1 LQELGVGIALDDIG
15 TGFSRLDQV
24 RDLPANAFKIDR
36 GFVKRVV
43 DSPIDR
49 DIVEMIVNVGRRR
62 GLAVIAEGVETVD
75 QADVLT
81 RLGCTHVQGYLFGQ
95 PMQVDELR
103 YVLREW
109 HVVPAFATN
118 PADAGR
124 ATRGESPRIAPG

>member
-1 LQELGVGIALDDIG
+1 DAL
-15 TGFSRLDQV
+15 
-24 RDLPANAFKIDR
+24 KIDR
-36 GFVKRVV
+36 SFVQRVV

-49 DIVEMIVNVGRRR
+49 DIVEMIVAVGRRR
-62 GLAVIAEGVETVD
+62 GLAVIAEGVETVE
-75 QADVLT
+75 QADALT

-95 PMQVDELR
+95 PMQVEELR

-124 ATRGESPRIAPG
+124 VTRRESPRITPG